1 MARVVKSILSL
12 LLIAVLH
19 VAANNVLVEE
29 NLYDNSIDTQSSS
42 CAYCF
47 DTIKWPY
54 LPDAELG
61 SIGFYVQQN
70 APSRTSRT
78 NFNGS
83 AFSLR
88 DIAIIMA
95 EREAMLIKHWQK
107 VHDGYLLSSITHP
120 VSEYYVFGLR
130 HIII

>member
-1 MARVVKSILSL
+1 MARVIKSILSL
-12 LLIAVLH
+12 LLIGVLH
-19 VAANNVLVEE
+19 VAANNVLVKED
-29 NLYDNSIDTQSSS
+29 LYDDSVDMQSSS

-47 DTIKWPY
+47 DNIKLPY

-78 NFNGS
+78 HFNGS
-83 AFSLR
+83 AYSLR
-88 DIAIIMA
+88 DIALIMA
-95 EREAMLIKHWQK
+95 EREAMLTKHWQK
-107 VHDGYLLSSITHP
+107 DHGDYLLSITHP
-120 VSEYYVFGLR
+120 ASEYYIFALR